1 MRKGR
6 HVDRSVLS
14 WPACVSLALD
24 YELSRDPPPN
34 SFISLCC
41 ISRPGGVGEWVGV
54 VRVQLSS
61 WNGCEH
67 GGCLREKSTGVK
79 NWTWSSLFSDE
90 IGQVGGRHTGGGLWK
105 SG

>member
-1 MRKGR
+1 M
-6 HVDRSVLS
+6 
-14 WPACVSLALD
+14 
-24 YELSRDPPPN
+24 
-34 SFISLCC
+34 
-41 ISRPGGVGEWVGV
+41 

-79 NWTWSSLFSDE
+79 NWTWSGLFSDE